1 VNKERAMAKAM
12 TRDELIAALTEQ
24 RQLLEQWFAA
34 RTPEEVERP
43 LTDSE
48 VAGGERWRAKD
59 HLAHAVGTERYLRGV
74 AQRTLA
80 GAEDPA
86 GFYTQL
92 GSLDRGPLM
101 QTINQ
106 ANERAYAKY
115 HDEPVEALLARLR
128 QTREETLAYL
138 ATLSD
143 EQLAQPSPHSPFGHG
158 TVRDLFR
165 QIYRHDRQHVAWLT
179 AALAGHDEHQPFS
192 L

>member
-1 VNKERAMAKAM
+1 MATAM

-24 RQLLEQWFAA
+24 RERLAQWFAA
-34 RTPEEVERP
+34 RTPEELERP

-48 VAGGERWRAKD
+48 IAGGERWRAKD

-86 GFYTQL
+86 GFYTTL
-92 GSLDRGPLM
+92 GSIEREPLM
-101 QTINQ
+101 RTINQ

-115 HDEPVEALLARLR
+115 HDEPVESLLARLR
-128 QTREETLAYL
+128 DTRQETLAYL
-138 ATLSD
+138 ASLSD
-143 EQLAQPSPHSPFGHG
+143 AQLDQASPHSPFGHG

-165 QIYRHDRQHVAWLT
+165 QMYRHDRQHVQWLT
-179 AALAGHDEHQPFS
+179 AALAGHDEHKPFT